1 MRNHRSLGRAL
12 LICGSLLS
20 APLLAAQSPN
30 DVVAKLS
37 VGFGPRSITVAGV
50 TPGGTLIVFGVARE
64 PLNTIPVTPAIVV
77 RAETLVDLDRDGIV
91 SLEFPGAV
99 PRLGM
104 WAAVDLTSGI
114 HAAFSSP
121 LYEPRRIAVDDELLR
136 HDNAGQLKKLE
147 WPFSELDV
155 LVVRP
160 GEGAWRFYAS
170 KSSAADE
177 NRGEKHTL
185 RVDLG
190 NMTPI
195 GNAPAGPG
203 KFSKGD
209 VIAIF
214 DRLELQY
221 GIMEVGR

>member
-104 WAAVDLTSGI
+104 WAAVDLTTPWRKD
-114 HAAFSSP
+114 F
-121 LYEPRRIAVDDELLR
+121 
-136 HDNAGQLKKLE
+136 
-147 WPFSELDV
+147 
-155 LVVRP
+155 RP
-160 GEGAWRFYAS
+160 
-170 KSSAADE
+170 KSSTTSAKSTASTYFRE
-177 NRGEKHTL
+177 R
-185 RVDLG
+185 
-190 NMTPI
+190 
-195 GNAPAGPG
+195 
-203 KFSKGD
+203 S
-209 VIAIF
+209 
-214 DRLELQY
+214 
-221 GIMEVGR
+221 